1 MIMDKS
7 LEQLFHSQAAFKE
20 YFMTPL
26 WLETHASYISSNR
39 DTTADQITFNGG
51 SLFGAALLKVP
62 LLAADVLGDGTPLTV
77 EITVANDVSIG
88 QTPGSDSDITYGVSD
103 GNSFIGFEAVDRA
116 NYPLWAPCSGA
127 EAKSG
132 EVLTAV
138 NTFDKKIPLPG
149 ASFYPPQF
157 VFTLKLD
164 QPWGSCFTP
173 HGGGFIKTAKYTK
186 QLMLSHGLT
195 LEVYKKHARESVGI
209 KHITITV
216 MKTDGQEKV

>member
-1 MIMDKS
+1 MDQS
-7 LEQLFHSQAAFKE
+7 SELLFYSQVAFKE

-26 WLETHASYISSNR
+26 WLEIHASYISSNR
-39 DTTADQITFNGG
+39 HTAADQLTFNAGG
-51 SLFGAALLKVP
+51 SLIRAALLKVP
-62 LLAADVLGDGTPLTV
+62 LLSSGVLEDGAPLTI

-88 QTPGSDSDITYGVSD
+88 QTPGIDSDITYRVSD
-103 GNSFIGFEAVDRA
+103 GDNFIGFEAVDRA
-116 NYPLWAPCSGA
+116 NYKFKAPCSGV

-138 NTFDKKIPLPG
+138 KALNKKIPLPG

-164 QPWGSCFTP
+164 QQWGSCLTP
-173 HGGGFIKTAKYTK
+173 HGGGFIKTSKYTK
-186 QLMLSHGLT
+186 QLMLSQGLT
-195 LEVYKKHARESVGI
+195 LEVYKKHAREIVGI
-209 KHITITV
+209 KYITITV

>member
-1 MIMDKS
+1 
-7 LEQLFHSQAAFKE
+7 
-20 YFMTPL
+20 MTPL

-39 DTTADQITFNGG
+39 YTTADQLTFNAGG
-51 SLFGAALLKVP
+51 SRIRAALLKVP
-62 LLAADVLGDGTPLTV
+62 LLAAGVLKDGTPLTI

-88 QTPGSDSDITYGVSD
+88 QTPGIDSDITYGVSD
-103 GNSFIGFEAVDRA
+103 GDNFIGFEAVDRA
-116 NYPLWAPCSGA
+116 NYAVKAPCSGA
-127 EAKSG
+127 EGKSG
-132 EVLTAV
+132 EALTAV
-138 NTFDKKIPLPG
+138 KALNKKIPLPG

-164 QPWGSCFTP
+164 QPWGSCFTQ

-186 QLMLSHGLT
+186 QLMPSQGVT